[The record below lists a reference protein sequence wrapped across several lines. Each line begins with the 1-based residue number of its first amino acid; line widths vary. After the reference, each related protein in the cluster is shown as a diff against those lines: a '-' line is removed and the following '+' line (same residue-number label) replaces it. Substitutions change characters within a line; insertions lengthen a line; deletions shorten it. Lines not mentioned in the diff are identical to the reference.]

1 MYTDTLA
8 ALTVVLFYDTVYMT
22 LAGKV
27 ICMEPEDVARQ
38 LREAW
43 DFAWEPTMRLFGIME
58 SRTTTPRYTTV
69 EKLQSMLKLSR
80 RDTAEMVKGIEQAGV
95 GRRIVGRR
103 GAKSRILWSY
113 TWNSI
118 ARVARGDG
126 GSEDLKPTHEAP
138 SEPARVEHSYVLREE
153 EEPIR
158 VKLPRDLTQ
167 READRFAMFIRSLPK
182 K

>member
-1 MYTDTLA
+1 
-8 ALTVVLFYDTVYMT
+8 
-22 LAGKV
+22 
-27 ICMEPEDVARQ
+27 MEPEDVARQ

-43 DFAWEPTMRLFGIME
+43 ELGWDPTMRLFGIMT
-58 SRTTTPRYTTV
+58 SRSITPRYTTV

-80 RDTAEMVKGIEQAGV
+80 RDTAEMVKGIEKAGV
-95 GRRIVGRR
+95 GKRIVGRR
-103 GAKSRILWSY
+103 GARSRIVWRY

-118 ARVARGDG
+118 AKVACGDG
-126 GSEDLKPTHEAP
+126 GPEDLKPIDGIP
-138 SEPARVEHSYVLREE
+138 SEPARVEHSYVLRED

-167 READRFAMFIRSLPK
+167 READRFAMFVRSLPK